1 MDEIKGIIFC
11 AVIGPILGISSD
23 SNHAPGD
30 FRISNKGIRIDER
43 HRAFHLPGS
52 DHVWLEYFVPESSQL
67 KGDSLHVEFS
77 MVPYSLF
84 IQSCG
89 VHVIHKHEENA
100 KDHPSM
106 IQVEFNFRF
115 YDPNLEF

>member
-1 MDEIKGIIFC
+1 MLL
-11 AVIGPILGISSD
+11 VILGSAITVQELMKGKELFIYRAQIMYGSS
-23 SNHAPGD
+23 
-30 FRISNKGIRIDER
+30 I
-43 HRAFHLPGS
+43 
-52 DHVWLEYFVPESSQL
+52 SSQL

-100 KDHPSM
+100 KDHPNM
-106 IQVEFNFRF
+106 IHVDFNFRF